1 MILRVSDRHLFN
13 VLRKAA
19 SKPAL
24 PSAQIAPAA
33 AHRPVILGTAGHIDH
48 GKTALVRALTGI
60 DADRLPE
67 EQQRGMTID
76 LGFAH
81 LELAG
86 RQVGVVD
93 VPGHERFIRNMV
105 AGATGLDLVMLV
117 VAADD
122 GVMPQTREHLEII
135 DLLGVR
141 GGIIALNKIDLVD
154 EQADGLSV
162 ERAIGDIRKTVAG
175 TCLEGAPIIRVSAA
189 TGEGVPLLRDAL
201 EACISQA
208 DPPVWPPA
216 FRLPIDRRFTLAGHG
231 TVVTGSLLGGDVAAG
246 NEVELMPVGRRLRV
260 RNVQSHGSRHE
271 GLASGR
277 RVAVNAAGI
286 KPGAIERGDE
296 LAAPGY
302 LRPSERLAVRVRVL
316 GSAPMMLETRAP
328 VRLHIGTAAAD
339 ARFVLLGSSE
349 LEPGQSAYALLTTD
363 RPICATHRQRFIF
376 RSAAHG
382 VTIGGGY
389 ILTTCPPHLKLDEAR
404 PHSLT
409 ALDTGS
415 DEEKLLAALELDA
428 TLGADALGL
437 SRETGIEAAESAS
450 ILSRLADEG
459 RIVRSPEAKGA
470 GFWTRE
476 HIDHCKAGVLA
487 RLGALLERDRPRL
500 WIDRSTLVNATTA
513 MGSAEFIGW
522 IVAELLADGR
532 LEQSDRM
539 IRPTGYSIELG
550 EAQARELDR
559 LIEAYESAGFSPP
572 APDAAIL
579 ASKLSADKARPLLQ
593 YALDSDRL
601 VRVNSDIFLS
611 ARLMEDL
618 RRILRV
624 TFADGKGATIS
635 TLKDRLGVSRKYAVP
650 ICEFLDRQGWTRREG
665 DQRFAGPKLK
675 D

>member
-1 MILRVSDRHLFN
+1 MALRVSGRPFTL
-13 VLRKAA
+13 LRKAA
-19 SKPAL
+19 SKPIS
-24 PSAQIAPAA
+24 PSAQTRSAA

-67 EQQRGMTID
+67 EQKRGMTID

-86 RQVGVVD
+86 RQVGVID

-117 VAADD
+117 IAADD

-154 EQADGLSV
+154 EQADDPAMG
-162 ERAIGDIRKTVAG
+162 RTIDGIRKTVAG
-175 TCLEGAPIIRVSAA
+175 TCLEGAPIIRVSAT
-189 TGEGVPLLRDAL
+189 TGDGIQLLRDAL
-201 EACISQA
+201 EACIASA
-208 DPPVWPPA
+208 DPPPWPSA

-246 NEVELMPVGRRLRV
+246 DEVELMPAGRRLRV
-260 RNVQSHGSRHE
+260 RNVQSHGTRHE

-277 RVAVNAAGI
+277 RVAVNVAGI

-316 GSAPMMLETRAP
+316 SSAPMMLETRAP
-328 VRLHIGTAAAD
+328 VRLHIGTSAAD
-339 ARFVLLGSSE
+339 ARIVLLGSAE

-363 RPICATHRQRFIF
+363 RPICATHGQRFIF
-376 RSAAHG
+376 RSAAYG

-389 ILTTCPPHLKLDEAR
+389 ILTTCPPHLKLHDAR
-404 PHSLT
+404 PPSLA

-415 DEEKLLAALELDA
+415 DEEKLLAALELDS
-428 TLGADALGL
+428 TLGADTLGL
-437 SRETGIEAAESAS
+437 SRETGIEAVESAS

-470 GFWTRE
+470 GFWTSE
-476 HIDHCKAGVLA
+476 HIDRCKAGVLA

-500 WIDRSTLVNATTA
+500 WIDRSTLINVTAA
-513 MGSAEFIGW
+513 MGSAEFIDW
-522 IVAELLADGR
+522 IVKQLIASGR
-532 LEQSDRM
+532 LEQSDRL
-539 IRPTGYSIELG
+539 IRPPGYSIELG
-550 EAQARELDR
+550 EAQARDLNR
-559 LIEAYESAGFSPP
+559 LIEAFESAGFSPP
-572 APDAAIL
+572 TPDAAIM
-579 ASKLSADKARPLLQ
+579 ASKLSTDKARPLLQ
-593 YALDSDRL
+593 FALDAGRL
-601 VRVNSDIFLS
+601 VRVNSDIFLT
-611 ARLMEDL
+611 AKLIEDL
-618 RRILRV
+618 RRILRE
-624 TFADGKGATIS
+624 TFGDGKGATIS
-635 TLKDRLGVSRKYAVP
+635 VLKDRLGVSRKYAVP
-650 ICEFLDRQGWTRREG
+650 ICEFLDRKGWTRREG